1 MRQSMTSHESRGKK
15 RSGTTEP
22 LPLTAKEK
30 KGIAV
35 KQGVPM
41 EIPTA
46 AATFWAKERKKAA
59 KKRRKAAA
67 KAEAARSRP
76 ATIPAPLPPIRLS
89 PVRIAGEKIEAA
101 RKELAA
107 AAEHLATVGSFV
119 APILEREGYKPDQ
132 TVPGSLTTKLLLE
145 GREID
150 ARLVTRLI
158 TARAEWA
165 RLRSR
170 EGLCRAEYARAK
182 ADEAAMPKPPWL

>member
-107 AAEHLATVGSFV
+107 AAEHLATVGSF
-119 APILEREGYKPDQ
+119 
-132 TVPGSLTTKLLLE
+132 
-145 GREID
+145 D

-158 TARAEWA
+158 TARTEWA

>member
-1 MRQSMTSHESRGKK
+1 MAIQEQRDKK

-22 LPLTAKEK
+22 LPLTAREK
-30 KGIAV
+30 IWNHK
-35 KQGVPM
+35 KGVPM

-46 AATFWAKERKKAA
+46 RAAFWAKERKKAA
-59 KKRRKAAA
+59 KKRRKADAA
-67 KAEAARSRP
+67 P
-76 ATIPAPLPPIRLS
+76 VPLPPIRLS
-89 PVRIAGEKIEAA
+89 PVRIAGEKIESA

-107 AAEHLATVGSFV
+107 AAEHLATVESFV
-119 APILEREGYKPDQ
+119 APILEREGYEPGQ

-158 TARAEWA
+158 TARTEWA